1 MSREAFIQKLA
12 EQQAENDNRIF
23 PDSGDYLVAE
33 LIAQQHESA
42 HMGFGHDSFYLVSPV
57 GIVEVECRD

>member
-1 MSREAFIQKLA
+1 MSREAFIQQLA
-12 EQQAENDNRIF
+12 QQQAENDNRIF
-23 PDSGDYLVAE
+23 PDSSDYLTAE

-57 GIVEVECRD
+57 GIIEVECRD